1 MYVCLFY
8 ILFWRVPLNC
18 KEKKTK
24 NNIYCPVEEVRYLLW
39 TATIWTTIWKT
50 HLVDG
55 SEWFHVKENVLWE
68 NIIPT
73 RKVEPHNKPKMKVI
87 VLRKNGFDLETKMFL
102 NFWRYFFLFVL
113 IIYCTLLIPPQFL
126 NTVNIT
132 LEWYKHCKQDVN
144 YKLGGSLVFEWCLSH
159 PLTSFMCFRLRAP

>member
-18 KEKKTK
+18 KEKKPK

-55 SEWFHVKENVLWE
+55 SEWFHAKENVLWE
-68 NIIPT
+68 NIIPA

-102 NFWRYFFLFVL
+102 NFWRYFFLFVCFNHL
-113 IIYCTLLIPPQFL
+113 LHTANTTPIFKYRKYNVGVVQTLQAGCEL
-126 NTVNIT
+126 
-132 LEWYKHCKQDVN
+132 
-144 YKLGGSLVFEWCLSH
+144 
-159 PLTSFMCFRLRAP
+159 